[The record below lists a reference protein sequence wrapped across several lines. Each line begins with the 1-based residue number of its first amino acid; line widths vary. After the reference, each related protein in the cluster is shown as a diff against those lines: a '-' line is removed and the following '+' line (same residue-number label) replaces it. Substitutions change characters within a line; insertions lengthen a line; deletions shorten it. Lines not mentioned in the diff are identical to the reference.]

1 MSVTPEMVE
10 KARIHEA
17 NELLRK
23 LSREVFEDGI
33 DIERLPHA
41 VDLVMNYSESAVQD
55 AVSDIAKGLEARAKA
70 IELSAKPNPFAD
82 LEFHAAAASLREK
95 YGVKP

>member
-1 MSVTPEMVE
+1 MTPEMVE

-55 AVSDIAKGLEARAKA
+55 AVSAFYDEVCRLAEDNMLKTGKLEGAH
-70 IELSAKPNPFAD
+70 FAAMKK
-82 LEFHAAAASLREK
+82 LLREK

>member
-1 MSVTPEMVE
+1 MAAVTPEMVE

-55 AVSDIAKGLEARAKA
+55 AVRECNKHMFHLPLCDYWAFMREKDCTCGL
-70 IELSAKPNPFAD
+70 
-82 LEFHAAAASLREK
+82 AALREN